1 MTTDQSATRTPLVA
15 IVGRPNVGKS
25 ALFNRIVGRRTALV
39 EDLPGTT
46 RDRLYGELEW
56 SGRPLRVV
64 DTGGLEAETE
74 GPFSPLVRRQIEQ
87 AIEEA
92 EAILFVVDTR
102 DGITAADLEIAEML
116 RRVTKPLLLI
126 ANKAD
131 NEARIREVSQF
142 YELGLG
148 DPIPVSAY
156 HGGGVADVMDT
167 LLDLLPPV
175 EAPGEAVESLRVA
188 IVGRPNVGKS
198 ALMNAILGE
207 ERVIVSDIPGTTRD
221 VIDTELEF
229 AGKRLTLLDTAGIR
243 RRGRI
248 ERGVERHSVQR
259 AQAAL
264 ERADIALAVTDAT
277 EPGAAQD
284 MHIIGLAEEA
294 HVGLI
299 IVVNKADL
307 LEPGEE
313 ARAELRRFLRQ
324 RTKFVPWAP
333 IVFVSALRRQGLT
346 ELLNTVLR
354 VGEQRTRRIP
364 TGELNQ
370 LVRRVVAAH
379 QPRTVQGRR
388 LKVLYVTQAEVS
400 PPTFVFF
407 VNDASLLHFG
417 YERYLEN
424 QLREA
429 FGFEGTAIRLI
440 FKSRS
445 EEQAEALRGGKAAR

>member
-1 MTTDQSATRTPLVA
+1 MTSERSSRPPLVA

-46 RDRLYGELEW
+46 RDRLYGDAVW
-56 SGRPLRVV
+56 RDRALRVV
-64 DTGGLEAETE
+64 DTGGLEAEDE

-87 AIEEA
+87 AIDEA
-92 EAILFVVDTR
+92 DAILFVVDAR

-131 NEARIREVSQF
+131 NPARVEEVLQF

-148 DPIPVSAY
+148 EPLPVSAY
-156 HGGGVADVMDT
+156 HGAGVADVLDV

-175 EAPGEAVESLRVA
+175 EESPAERETLRVA
-188 IVGRPNVGKS
+188 IIGRPNVGKS

-221 VIDTELEF
+221 VIDTEISYR
-229 AGKRLTLLDTAGIR
+229 GHPLTLLDTAGIR
-243 RRGRI
+243 RRGKI

-264 ERADIALAVTDAT
+264 ERADVALALMDAT

-284 MHIIGLAEEA
+284 THIIGQAEDA

-307 LEPGEE
+307 LPPGEDVRE
-313 ARAELRRFLRQ
+313 ELRRVLRY
-324 RTKFVPWAP
+324 RTRFVPWAP
-333 IVFVSALRRQGLT
+333 ILFISAKERQGLDAM
-346 ELLNTVLR
+346 LDAVLA
-354 VGEQRTRRIP
+354 VGEQRERRVS

-370 LVRRVVAAH
+370 LLRRAITAH
-379 QPRTVQGRR
+379 QPPSVNGRR
-388 LKVLYVTQAEVS
+388 IKLLYATQAEVK

-417 YERYLEN
+417 YRRYLEN
-424 QLREA
+424 KIREA
-429 FGFEGTAIRLI
+429 FGFSGTAIRLI

-445 EEQAEALRGGKAAR
+445 EEQMESLGGGRATR

>member
-1 MTTDQSATRTPLVA
+1 MTSQSTTPVPLVA

-46 RDRLYGELEW
+46 RDRLYGQATW
-56 SGRPLRVV
+56 RDRAFRIV
-64 DTGGLEAETE
+64 DTGGLEAAHE

-92 EAILFVVDTR
+92 DVILFVVDAR
-102 DGITAADLEIAEML
+102 DGITAADLEIGEIL

-131 NEARIREVSQF
+131 NQSRVLDTHQF

-148 DPIPVSAY
+148 EPMPVSAY
-156 HGGGVADVMDT
+156 HGSGVAD
-167 LLDLLPPV
+167 LLDALLEIMPAGADV
-175 EAPGEAVESLRVA
+175 TERSGALRVA
-188 IVGRPNVGKS
+188 IIGRPNVGKS

-207 ERVIVSDIPGTTRD
+207 DRVIVSDIPGTTRD
-221 VIDTELEF
+221 VIDTDITY
-229 AGKRLTLLDTAGIR
+229 RDHTLTLLDTAGIR

-259 AQAAL
+259 AQGAIA
-264 ERADIALAVTDAT
+264 RADVALVVLDAT
-277 EPGAAQD
+277 EAGAAQD
-284 MHIIGLAEEA
+284 THIIGAAEDA
-294 HVGLI
+294 HAGVV

-307 LEPGEE
+307 LPPGDE
-313 ARAELRRFLRQ
+313 AREELRRLLRH
-324 RTKFVPWAP
+324 RTRFVPWAP
-333 IVFVSALRRQGLT
+333 IVFVSALKRQGL
-346 ELLNTVLR
+346 ERLLDTVLA
-354 VGEQRTRRIP
+354 VGEQRQRRVS

-370 LVRRVVAAH
+370 FARKAVAAH
-379 QPRTVQGRR
+379 YPPSVNGRR
-388 LKVLYVTQAEVS
+388 LKILYVTQAEVS

-407 VNDASLLHFG
+407 VNDASLLHFS
-417 YERYLEN
+417 YQRYLEN
-424 QLREA
+424 KIREA
-429 FGFEGTAIRLI
+429 FGFEGTAVRLI

-445 EEQAEALRGGKAAR
+445 EEQAESLGGGRATR